1 MFEED
6 DGNSF
11 QKEIS
16 EFEPNGSEMSF
27 SRKENNKSMKFYQ
40 KTNIL
45 IPVNIDSIQDLKEY
59 FNENIQRLFIQ
70 LKSKSEIINE
80 NGEDNRNESAILELQ
95 KRIGEL
101 KSENTELKLKVK
113 QYQEENEKLKSSIN
127 KGIYKCK
134 VSKIKEN
141 DFQFRD
147 INKSSHELQKELEMF
162 YENQK
167 SNSSDKNNNEQNIEK
182 SKINQSQKW
191 KKESLLDIEIIKRK
205 ELKKK
210 LKVKG
215 EEKIFAQ
222 NFRKEYNLEED
233 KYPDDKII
241 KALKEN
247 DYGKEEA
254 FASFFK

>member
-27 SRKENNKSMKFYQ
+27 SRKENNKNIKIYQ
-40 KTNIL
+40 KTIIL
-45 IPVNIDSIQDLKEY
+45 IPSNIDSMQDLKEY
-59 FNENIQRLFIQ
+59 FKENFDENIQRLFIQ
-70 LKSKSEIINE
+70 LKSKSEIINK
-80 NGEDNRNESAILELQ
+80 NGENSKESVILELQ
-95 KRIGEL
+95 KRIEEL
-101 KSENTELKLKVK
+101 KSENTELKLKV
-113 QYQEENEKLKSSIN
+113 QHYQEENEELKNS
-127 KGIYKCK
+127 
-134 VSKIKEN
+134 IKEN

-147 INKSSHELQKELEMF
+147 INKSSHELQKELEIF

-222 NFRKEYNLEED
+222 NFRKEYNLKED

-247 DYGKEEA
+247 DYDKELA

>member
-11 QKEIS
+11 QKELS

-40 KTNIL
+40 KANIL
-45 IPVNIDSIQDLKEY
+45 IPANIDSIQDLKEY
-59 FNENIQRLFIQ
+59 FNENIQRLFIEF
-70 LKSKSEIINE
+70 KSKSEIINE
-80 NGEDNRNESAILELQ
+80 NGEENSYESVILKLQ
-95 KRIGEL
+95 KLIEEL
-101 KSENTELKLKVK
+101 KSEITELKLKVK
-113 QYQEENEKLKSSIN
+113 HYQEENKELKN
-127 KGIYKCK
+127 NN
-134 VSKIKEN
+134 IKES

-147 INKSSHELQKELEMF
+147 INKSTHELQKELEIF

-182 SKINQSQKW
+182 SKINQSKKW

-222 NFRKEYNLEED
+222 NFRKEYNLKED

-247 DYGKEEA
+247 DYDKELA